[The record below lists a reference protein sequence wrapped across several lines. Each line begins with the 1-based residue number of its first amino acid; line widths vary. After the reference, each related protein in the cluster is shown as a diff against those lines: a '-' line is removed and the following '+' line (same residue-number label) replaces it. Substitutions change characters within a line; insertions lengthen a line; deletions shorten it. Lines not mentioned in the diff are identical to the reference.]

1 VLLARGR
8 ERLETVAAEIGAE
21 SEVCD
26 VGERQEVE
34 GAAGRIGARHA
45 AVHLLVNNAGIP
57 GGGGFLDLPPERLEA
72 ILRTNYLGSVWCL
85 RAFLPLLQV
94 GAPADVV
101 NVASV
106 AGAFAFGSSGPY
118 AAAKHAQLAFSRA
131 VARELAPL
139 GIRVH
144 AVNPGPVVTEGFPQ
158 RRLLARRLGRRLVL
172 QPNEIADA
180 IVAAVER
187 NRMEVF
193 VPRYVRVAG
202 VLQGLTPGTLTRM
215 LARRR
220 VT

>member
-1 VLLARGR
+1 MAKD
-8 ERLETVAAEIGAE
+8 IGAE
-21 SEVCD
+21 AEVCD
-26 VGERQEVE
+26 VGEREEVE
-34 GAAGRIGARHA
+34 EAVGRIGARHD

-57 GGGGFLDLPPERLEA
+57 GGGGFLDLPPERLDE
-72 ILRTNYLGSVWCL
+72 ITRTNYLGSVWCL
-85 RAFLPLLQV
+85 RAFLPLLRA

-158 RRLLARRLGRRLVL
+158 RRLLAHRFRRRLVRR
-172 QPNEIADA
+172 PEEIAGA
-180 IVAAVER
+180 ILAAVEG
-187 NRMEVF
+187 NRVEVF

-202 VLQGLTPGTLTRM
+202 AAQGLAPGTLSRM
-215 LARRR
+215 LARRKA
-220 VT
+220 T